1 MSLSI
6 IIPKSNKATCNFLKV
21 FHSIILLNTLGKLIE
36 KVIGKRFQ
44 FQSISNNLIHYN
56 QLGLKQHSTMDA
68 NVFLTYLTYLEWVKN
83 LQTSTLTFDIAQF
96 FPLINHQLLLLI
108 LNKASFDSEVSSF
121 FSNYLISRKTQ
132 YW

>member
-44 FQSISNNLIHYN
+44 FQSISNNLIHSN

-68 NVFLTYLTYLEWVKN
+68 NVFLTYLAYSKWVKN

-96 FPLINHQLLLLI
+96 FPSINHQLLLLI
-108 LNKASFDSEVSSF
+108 LNKASFDSKVSSF

-132 YW
+132 Y

>member
-132 YW
+132 Y

>member
-56 QLGLKQHSTMDA
+56 QLGLKQHSTIDA

-132 YW
+132 Y